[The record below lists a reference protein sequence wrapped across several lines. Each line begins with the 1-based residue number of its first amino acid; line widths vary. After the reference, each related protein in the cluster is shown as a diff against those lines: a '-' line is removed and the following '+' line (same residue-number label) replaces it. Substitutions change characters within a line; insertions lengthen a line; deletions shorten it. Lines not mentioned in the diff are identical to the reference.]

1 MAERKHGS
9 WGAGTRL
16 IHRCEKGGYH
26 EWKIKLSVR
35 WQCRIRFGFFR
46 GMGNGSGGGQPD
58 FKIALLAAILVH
70 ILLLWVVLPGSSSS
84 FENKGFQHKKP
95 PVRILLKTP
104 PENSL
109 DVLVVKAHSELVP
122 VPDPTPEDPEPVI
135 SINAVNESTVP
146 VDNFIPDDNAPDNVD
161 PLDIHT
167 QGLMAPVY
175 SMAQLQRNVVY
186 PLLGVTAGLQGYVV
200 VQAVLN
206 RDGTVTDVKV
216 IGGTLKGFGFPE
228 AAKSAVRKLAFRP
241 GFYHG
246 RPVSV
251 VMNLTIHFRL
261 K

>member
-1 MAERKHGS
+1 MNGKLNYQYAGGNTGYDPGLPATWAMEAEEDSR
-9 WGAGTRL
+9 
-16 IHRCEKGGYH
+16 
-26 EWKIKLSVR
+26 
-35 WQCRIRFGFFR
+35 
-46 GMGNGSGGGQPD
+46 N
-58 FKIALLAAILVH
+58 FKIALLVAILAHV
-70 ILLLWVVLPGSSSS
+70 LLLWVVLPGNSSDV
-84 FENKGFQHKKP
+84 KGERIHPQKP
-95 PVRILLKTP
+95 LVRIILKVP
-104 PENSL
+104 PKDSL
-109 DVLVVKAHSELVP
+109 DILVMKPHSRLVP
-122 VPDPTPEDPEPVI
+122 VPDPTPEDPEPAV
-135 SINAVNESTVP
+135 SINAVNKSTVP
-146 VDNFIPDDNAPDNVD
+146 VNDFIPDDNVPDNID

-167 QGLMAPVY
+167 AGLTAPVY

-186 PLLGVTAGLQGYVV
+186 PPLGITAGLHGYVV

-261 K
+261 TR